1 LPLPPQGHVLGIDIG
16 YSAKRASSAVCRLSW
31 NKDKFE
37 WHIGRFKYDEIER
50 RKCIENVAGKNEIL
64 VAAFDGP
71 LRGDLEVIGKYRMA
85 ERALTRRLG
94 LKIGKPGQSSSQTGK
109 LLNNATN
116 QAVRCLLEINCLAT
130 ACHDKAIHEFAIVE
144 AFPSSFMGLLLPEAS
159 IIAGKRSGKSDRYF
173 KALTCGG
180 GFAKLLQRLLPE
192 RTADYDIIAIKN
204 HDDRAAFVCALTAL
218 AVAADD
224 YTAVGDDDGWII
236 LPPYD
241 SIVPEFLCL
250 LKSNAQDAAQQSF
263 YSASEARA
271 DDKILGAIDLDVG

>member
-1 LPLPPQGHVLGIDIG
+1 
-16 YSAKRASSAVCRLSW
+16 
-31 NKDKFE
+31 
-37 WHIGRFKYDEIER
+37 
-50 RKCIENVAGKNEIL
+50 
-64 VAAFDGP
+64 
-71 LRGDLEVIGKYRMA
+71 
-85 ERALTRRLG
+85 
-94 LKIGKPGQSSSQTGK
+94 
-109 LLNNATN
+109 
-116 QAVRCLLEINCLAT
+116 
-130 ACHDKAIHEFAIVE
+130 
-144 AFPSSFMGLLLPEAS
+144 MGLLLPEDS